1 MAIIPLFLNM
11 HRSVVPLRHNY
22 IIMADAV
29 RRYLKCLHLSVNF
42 STDITSREVAAL
54 AVYTLQWNYWIM
66 TGSLILSSSLFHM

>member
-22 IIMADAV
+22 IIMAGAV
-29 RRYLKCLHLSVNF
+29 RRYLKRLHLSVNF
-42 STDITSREVAAL
+42 STDITSREVAAV